1 MKIENL
7 VFGCRIF
14 VDDLNDAHKRCS
26 AVHDRSRAAKHF
38 DALNV
43 AEIQG
48 RERRVECASPWHSIN
63 YQEESIEFLQAP
75 EVRHGT
81 GRARI
86 SAGRDFD
93 ANSVGQRAPQ
103 ILRALGTQF
112 LTGEDFNCA
121 WNILRIFG
129 QPRRGHF
136 YALKNG
142 RGFLRRLGSLRRRQR
157 DRDAE

>member
-75 EVRHGT
+75 EVRLAGPASPP
-81 GRARI
+81 GAI
-86 SAGRDFD
+86 SAPI
-93 ANSVGQRAPQ
+93 ALASVPRKSCAPW
-103 ILRALGTQF
+103 ALSSSPGKTSIAPGTS
-112 LTGEDFNCA
+112 C
-121 WNILRIFG
+121 
-129 QPRRGHF
+129 
-136 YALKNG
+136 
-142 RGFLRRLGSLRRRQR
+142 GSSGSRVAVTSML
-157 DRDAE
+157 